1 MIMNWIG
8 RMLGPNNGN
17 GADDAVALR
26 RPTASIGAVA
36 SVSPLVDSDDALTAE
51 IGRARRY
58 ERTFSIVVVAQVA
71 GADAQNGNRVQ
82 PDQTAAGLREVLRE
96 SDILCYRSVDDC
108 FVLGLTESE
117 SDAARQAL
125 ERVRTLFRDQL
136 KVDLA
141 VGVAQ
146 FPADGLTLGDLV
158 EIARARSQSAEASEP
173 VRARAPEAVNGA
185 RRPAA
190 MASRF
195 RMHAVASSRSA
206 SVMSGPTGGE

>member
-8 RMLGPNNGN
+8 RMLGPNNGK
-17 GADDAVALR
+17 GEVAAVALR
-26 RPTASIGAVA
+26 KPTASSGAVA

-51 IGRARRY
+51 MGRARRY
-58 ERTFSIVVVAQVA
+58 ERTFSIVAVSQVA
-71 GADAQNGNRVQ
+71 RADEQDGERVH
-82 PDQTAAGLREVLRE
+82 PHLAAAGLREVLRE
-96 SDILCYRSVDDC
+96 SDILCYRSFDDC

-117 SDAARQAL
+117 RDAARRAL
-125 ERVRTLFRDQL
+125 ERIQTLFRDQL

-173 VRARAPEAVNGA
+173 VRARTPEAVNGA

-206 SVMSGPTGGE
+206 RVMSGPTGGE